1 MVVYHSF
8 DEVPQN
14 QATVLTIGTFDG
26 LHKGHLSLINLLKER
41 AKALNAKTLL
51 LTFHPHPQIVLQK
64 PNRPPVEL
72 LTTIRERTQLLSQLG
87 IDGVLVIPFTK
98 EFSQIGAEQFVRDY
112 LVAKLN
118 MKHMVIGYD
127 HAFGNNRQGTEDLL
141 TTLSG
146 ELRFSV
152 EKAPIMDLEGETIS
166 STKVRKAIAAGD
178 IARANML
185 LGFPYLVGGKVV
197 EGDGRGRKLGLPTAN
212 IEPSE
217 PQKLLPKNGVYLVSA
232 YIDGKNVYG
241 MANVGIR
248 PTFTDDIHPRLEVHF
263 FDWNKM
269 LYDREIMVAFLKFIR
284 NERKFESTGLFFEQI
299 VADRDECS
307 QAIENI
313 KQGKPF

>member
-8 DEVPQN
+8 DDVPQN
-14 QATVLTIGTFDG
+14 QASVITIGTFDG
-26 LHKGHLSLINLLKER
+26 LHKGHIALITLLKER
-41 AKALNAKTLL
+41 AQALSAKTLV

-64 PNRPPVEL
+64 PDRPPVQL
-72 LTTIRERTQLLSQLG
+72 LTTIRERIQLLGQLG
-87 IDGVLVIPFTK
+87 IDGVLVIPFSK
-98 EFSQIGAEQFVRDY
+98 EFAQIPAERFVRDY
-112 LVAKLN
+112 LSAKLN
-118 MKHMVIGYD
+118 MRHMVIGYD
-127 HAFGNNRQGTEDLL
+127 HAFGNNREGTEDLL
-141 TTLSG
+141 TELSG

-152 EKAPIMDLEGETIS
+152 EKAPIVDIDGEVVS

-178 IARANML
+178 IVRANKF

-232 YIDGKNVYG
+232 YMDGRNVYG

-284 NERKFESTGLFFEQI
+284 DERKFESTGLFFEQI
-299 VADRDECS
+299 VADRDECMT
-307 QAIENI
+307 AIENI